1 MGWLDNLKKGI
12 RPGRRTVPL
21 GFNYDNEKVSKLIK
35 AVIFDF
41 DGLIVDTETPAYHA
55 FCKVYGE
62 YGRELPLETYAKCVG
77 TSFDAFNPYTHLAEM
92 LEHKVDSEVIRKQVD
107 VEYRELLRHIQP
119 RPGVVD
125 YLREAGEL
133 GLKVGLASSSYF
145 NWIEPY
151 LTKFDLHGYFDSINT
166 ADLVQKVKPDPE
178 LYQLSLQRLEVQPD
192 EAISFEDSLNGFI
205 AAQKAGLHTVIVPNE
220 MTRTF
225 SFEDYDL
232 KISGMD
238 SMPLQDLIARLERQ
252 K

>member
-1 MGWLDNLKKGI
+1 MS
-12 RPGRRTVPL
+12 
-21 GFNYDNEKVSKLIK
+21 ELIK

-55 FCKVYGE
+55 FCKVYGS
-62 YGRELPLETYAKCVG
+62 YGKELPLETYAKCVG

-92 LEHKVDSEVIRKQVD
+92 LQHEVDSEVIRKQVD
-107 VEYRELLRHIQP
+107 VVYRELLQHIQP

-151 LTKFDLHGYFDSINT
+151 LTKFDLHDYFDSINT

-178 LYQLSLQRLEVQPD
+178 LYLLSMQRLGVQPE

-220 MTRTF
+220 MTSTF
-225 SFEDYDL
+225 PFEHYDL
-232 KISGMD
+232 EIPGME
-238 SMPLQDLIARLERQ
+238 SMPLKEVIRRLE